1 MDRTTFCLRARLDA
15 ATLEA
20 WIEAGYVRRE
30 LTEADLARALLVR
43 DLIEDLGVN
52 EEGVDVVLDL
62 LDQLHAA
69 RGALKRVL
77 AVVAEQDRRLLERV
91 RAALAEEGA

>member
-1 MDRTTFCLRARLDA
+1 MDRATFCLRARLDA

-30 LTEADLARALLVR
+30 LSEADLARALLVR
-43 DLIEDLGVN
+43 DLVQDIGVN

-62 LDQLHAA
+62 LDQLHEA
-69 RGALKRVL
+69 RGALRHVLTVL
-77 AVVAEQDRRLLERV
+77 AKEDRRVFERV
-91 RAALAEEGA
+91 RAALACGRE